1 MRLPSLTFDRRPPK
15 VEVDS
20 SQRYTIIGRNGGDL
34 ERFGAASGLLARNG
48 SKQKR
53 PQSHQPKA
61 ALPALRRLAKALGVP
76 VTKLLA

>member
-53 PQSHQPKA
+53 PQSHQPR
-61 ALPALRRLAKALGVP
+61 LRCRLSGASPRPSACQ
-76 VTKLLA
+76 